1 MEKSGTATHR
11 LGCDIGGT
19 FTDLV
24 LLDEASG
31 ALRVL
36 KVPSTPADP
45 AAAVLTGTQAVLA
58 RAGVAPEVVALFVH
72 GTTLAVNTLLQRS
85 GDSVGLIV
93 TRGFRDLL
101 ELRRLRLREAQ
112 NFYMDKPEAL
122 VPRHLVREVGE
133 RRLASG
139 EAYRPLP
146 AGEVE
151 AAADELV
158 RAGCRSVAICFLH
171 AYADG
176 GHEREAAARVRARH
190 PGVYV
195 TTSHE
200 LWPQRREYERALVT
214 VVNAHVGGRM
224 RTYFERL
231 ETGLRGFGRWRAPVL
246 SMRSNGGVRTA
257 RSAGE
262 LPVHTLFSGPASGV
276 IGAAWVAA
284 RAGWPRVI
292 TLDMGGTS
300 ADVSVVDGG
309 PAYSTEAMVGEFPVI
324 MPSID
329 ISSIGAGGGSIA
341 RVDSAGLLKVGPA
354 SAGSDPGPACY
365 GRGGTQ
371 PTVTDAYVT
380 LGVLHPERF
389 LGGDLPL
396 DPDRAHAALEAL
408 GSRLGIDRHEAA
420 WAVLEVATAN
430 MYAQLTPLLAKHG
443 VDPREYAILPYGG
456 AGPTH
461 VFLLV
466 REIGI
471 PRVLVPSLPGALCAL
486 GCLVADLRADFVATV
501 QRQSSE
507 LPAHELEQA
516 FLELETRARDWIRRE
531 GLPVPEQRFLRS
543 AEMRY
548 TGQSFEVS
556 VPLPAGRIV
565 DLAPVL
571 AAFHQAYD
579 RIYGYVDRTAPVE
592 VVDLRL
598 QVVATV
604 PRPAPSPPAA
614 VVARDVGAPA
624 HRRVYFDG
632 GFVDAGVYRRADLRP
647 GDTFPGPAVVEQY
660 DTTTLL
666 PPGFRMRVDA
676 WGNLIGE
683 TL

>member
-1 MEKSGTATHR
+1 VQRHR

-24 LLDEASG
+24 LLDEENG
-31 ALRVL
+31 GVEVL
-36 KVPSTPADP
+36 KLPSTPADP
-45 AAAVLTGTQAVLA
+45 AAAVLDGARTLLE
-58 RAGVAPEVVALFVH
+58 RAGATAGGVVAFIH

-85 GDSVGLIV
+85 GDRVGLIV

-112 NFYMDKPEAL
+112 NFFVDKPEAL
-122 VPRHLVREVGE
+122 VPRELVREVSE
-133 RRLASG
+133 RLLVSG
-139 EAYRPLP
+139 EEYRPLDRT
-146 AGEVE
+146 EVE
-151 AAADELV
+151 RAADELV
-158 RAGCRSVAICFLH
+158 AAGCRAISICFLH
-171 AYADG
+171 SYVDG
-176 GHEREAAARVRARH
+176 AHERAARSLVEARH
-190 PGVYV
+190 PGIYV
-195 TTSHE
+195 CTSHE
-200 LWPQRREYERALVT
+200 LWPQRREYERGLVT
-214 VVNAHVGGRM
+214 VMNAHVGGRM
-224 RTYFERL
+224 REYFGRL
-231 ETGLRGFGRWRAPVL
+231 ERGLRGLGDFRAPVL
-246 SMRSNGGVRTA
+246 SMRSNGGVMTA

-262 LPVHTLFSGPASGV
+262 LPAHTLFSGPASGV

-284 RAGWPRVI
+284 QAGWPRVI

-341 RVDSAGLLKVGPA
+341 RVDSAGLLKVGPT

-389 LGGDLPL
+389 LGGALPL

-408 GSRLGIDRHEAA
+408 GGRLGIDRHEAA

-466 REIGI
+466 REVGI
-471 PRVLVPSLPGALCAL
+471 PRVVVPVLPGALCAL

-501 QRQSSE
+501 QRQSTE
-507 LPAHELEQA
+507 LPAHELEKA
-516 FLELETRARDWIRRE
+516 FEDLEARARDWIKRE

-556 VPLPAGRIV
+556 VPLPGGPITEF
-565 DLAPVL
+565 APVL

-579 RIYGYVDRTAPVE
+579 RTYGYVDRAAPVE
-592 VVDLRL
+592 VVDVRL

-604 PRPAPSPPAA
+604 PRPAPSPPAT
-614 VVARDVGAPA
+614 VVARDVPAPGR
-624 HRRVYFDG
+624 RRVYFDG
-632 GFVDAGVYRRADLRP
+632 SFVDAGVHRRADLRP
-647 GDTFPGPAVVEQY
+647 GDSFPGPAVVEQY
-660 DTTTLL
+660 DSTTLL

-683 TL
+683 AL

>member
-1 MEKSGTATHR
+1 MPDATHR

-24 LLDEASG
+24 LLDEAGG

-45 AAAVLTGTQAVLA
+45 AAAVLQGTETVLG
-58 RAGVAPEVVALFVH
+58 RAGVAAEAVALFIH

-85 GDSVGLIV
+85 GDPVGLLV

-112 NFYMDKPEAL
+112 NFFMDKPEAL

-133 RRLASG
+133 RLLPTG
-139 EAYRPLP
+139 EVYRPLP

-158 RAGCRSVAICFLH
+158 RAGCRAIAICFLH

-176 GHEREAAARVRARH
+176 RHEREAAARVRARH
-190 PGVYV
+190 PGIYV
-195 TTSHE
+195 TASHE
-200 LWPQRREYERALVT
+200 LWPQRREYERCLVT
-214 VVNAHVGGRM
+214 VINAHMGGRM
-224 RTYFERL
+224 RGYFERL
-231 ETGLRGFGRWRAPVL
+231 ETGLRALGRWHAPIL
-246 SMRSNGGVRTA
+246 SMRSNGGVMTA

-276 IGAAWVAA
+276 MGAAWVA
-284 RAGWPRVI
+284 RQAGWERVI

-309 PAYSTEAMVGEFPVI
+309 PSYSTEATVGEFPVI

-341 RVDSAGLLKVGPA
+341 RLDAGGLLKVGPQ

-365 GRGGTQ
+365 GRGGVQ
-371 PTVTDAYVT
+371 PTVTDAYLT
-380 LGVLHPERF
+380 LGILHPDRF
-389 LGGDLPL
+389 LGGDLRL

-408 GSRLGIDRHEAA
+408 GRDLQMDRHRAA

-443 VDPREYAILPYGG
+443 VDPREYAFLAYGG

-461 VFLLV
+461 IFLLL
-466 REIGI
+466 REVGI
-471 PRVLVPSLPGALCAL
+471 PRVVVPPLPGALCAL
-486 GCLVADLRADFVATV
+486 GCLVADLRADFVGSM
-501 QRQSSE
+501 QRESTR
-507 LPAHELEQA
+507 LPAA
-516 FLELETRARDWIRRE
+516 ELETAFQALEAQARGWVARE
-531 GLPVPEQRFLRS
+531 GLPIGRRELVRS
-543 AEMRY
+543 AEMRFK
-548 TGQSFEVS
+548 GQSFEIN
-556 VPLPAGRIV
+556 VPLPDGPIG
-565 DLAPVL
+565 DLGPVL
-571 AAFHQAYD
+571 AAFQRAYQQH
-579 RIYGYVDRTAPVE
+579 YGYVDPTAPVE

-598 QVVATV
+598 QVVGQV
-604 PRPAPSPPAA
+604 PRPAPPPPAA
-614 VVARDVGAPA
+614 VVPRPLRAPA
-624 HRRVYFDG
+624 TRRLYLDG
-632 GFVDAGVYRRADLRP
+632 GFLEAGVYQRAELRP
-647 GDTFPGPAVVEQY
+647 GDAFAGPAVVEQY
-660 DTTTLL
+660 DTTTLV
-666 PPGFRMRVDA
+666 PAGFVVRVDA

-683 TL
+683 GDAA